1 MSAEISL
8 DDQRRLAAITAMT
21 GELRREITSAPRW
34 VQLAHLLKDAGALE
48 EAEKAYRTAI
58 RCDGTEW
65 DPRLHLAHLLKR
77 LDRLPEAL
85 AMFEAIRALPDGP
98 NVDHEMAG
106 LRVALLSENSVIQ
119 RPAAPPPASPLSPR
133 LQALLDDLSGELARA
148 GVDLTDTA
156 PAADTTTRPRLP
168 SLTCST
174 DLKAELVPKANLV
187 IRDGVLTGT
196 TDNPQFEIRCATAC
210 ATGWVEIEF
219 GIDMTTPIIEP
230 ILYVEHTPR
239 WQAFSTFRLVP
250 RNGRFHAVCR
260 LDAPVLGLRLDPSN
274 AAGPFTVTQIG
285 LRQIGLSRVVRHA
298 WKRDRA
304 ATREALAKRRH
315 EGPTAME
322 AALAQCLANPAL
334 DAYQRWIRRYETPSR
349 LAPDQAR
356 TNVARWPKKPALA
369 VLVEWDASETVPL
382 AETLASLAEQIY
394 PHWTLDILAPRPLTA
409 GERQQIETIV
419 PSAAFPA
426 DLSAAIDSRQGSHI
440 VHIDAGDRLSPVA
453 LFRLAEEIFAKRGK
467 GTDIIYTDEDH
478 WVAGARRDPLFKP
491 DWDPDFQAST
501 GYIGTF
507 VTIRQD
513 RLSQALSGP
522 SERWQDVLTTVL
534 AGAAETDVLHI
545 PDVLNHRHVTPK
557 PIASPPQPPEAP
569 VGGWPHVTLMIPT
582 RDSVDILRN
591 GVASLLRETDYP
603 SFDILI
609 IDNGSSL
616 PETLAYF
623 DEIAAGGQVGI
634 VKVPGPFNFAHLN
647 NQAAAMAKGAV
658 LGLVNNDILAIEPSW
673 LKAMV
678 AEAVRPDIGAVGA
691 KLLYPSGHVQHGGMA
706 CGVGYVTAHPQKFK
720 ARDDR
725 GYMDSLVATHRV
737 STVTA
742 ACLIVERR
750 KYSEVGGMD
759 EAALQIAFNDVDLC
773 LKLEAAGYRNL
784 MVPAA
789 RLIHLESATRGL
801 DMTGEKADRFRREAE
816 TVLARWKQR
825 ITNDPYYNVNLTRD
839 REDGSIK
846 D

>member
-8 DDQRRLAAITAMT
+8 DDQRRLAAISAMT
-21 GELRREITSAPRW
+21 AELRHEITSGPRW
-34 VQLAHLLKDAGALE
+34 VQLAHLLKEAGALE

-85 AMFEAIRALPDGP
+85 AVFEAIRALPDGP

-106 LRVALLSENSVIQ
+106 LRVALLPENSVIQ
-119 RPAAPPPASPLSPR
+119 RPVAPQPAASLAPHLRAF
-133 LQALLDDLSGELARA
+133 LDDLWSERARA
-148 GVDLTDTA
+148 GLDRTDAT

-174 DLKAELVPKANLV
+174 DLKAELVPKAHLV
-187 IRDGVLTGT
+187 LRDGVLTGT
-196 TDNPQFEIRCATAC
+196 TDNPQFEIRCAIAC
-210 ATGWVEIEF
+210 APGWIEIEF
-219 GIDMTTPIIEP
+219 GIDMKAPIVEP
-230 ILYVEHTPR
+230 ILYVEHAPQ
-239 WQAFSTFRLVP
+239 WQAFSTFRLAP

-260 LDAPVLGLRLDPSN
+260 LDAPVLSLRLDPSDT
-274 AAGPFTVTQIG
+274 AGPFTVTQFG

-304 ATREALAKRRH
+304 ATREALARRRH
-315 EGPTAME
+315 EGAAAME

-334 DAYQRWIRRYETPSR
+334 DAYRRWIRRYETPSR

-356 TNVARWPKKPALA
+356 ANVARWPKKPALA
-369 VLVEWDASETVPL
+369 VLVEWDPAGAAPL
-382 AETLASLAEQIY
+382 APTLASLGEQVY
-394 PHWTLDILAPRPLTA
+394 PHWTLDILSPRSLTA
-409 GERQQIETIV
+409 EERQQIETVV
-419 PSAAFPA
+419 PGAVFP
-426 DLSAAIDSRQGSHI
+426 DNLSVAIDSRQGGHI
-440 VHIDAGDRLSPVA
+440 VHVEAGDRLSPVA
-453 LFRLAEEIFAKRGK
+453 LFRLAEEIFARRGK
-467 GTDIIYTDEDH
+467 GTDILYTDEDH
-478 WVAGARRDPLFKP
+478 WVAGERRDPLFKP
-491 DWDPDFQAST
+491 DWDPDFQAAT
-501 GYIGTF
+501 GYVGSF
-507 VTIRQD
+507 VAIRQD
-513 RLSQALSGP
+513 RLSQACAGSSG
-522 SERWQDVLTTVL
+522 RWQEVLTTVL
-534 AGAAETDVLHI
+534 SGAAETDILHI
-545 PDVLNHRHVTPK
+545 PDVLNHRHGTTK
-557 PIASPPQPPEAP
+557 PATFLPQAP
-569 VGGWPHVTLMIPT
+569 TEPAGWPHVTLMIPT

-603 SFDILI
+603 DFDILI
-609 IDNGSSL
+609 IDNDSTQ

-634 VKVPGPFNFAHLN
+634 ITVLGPFNFAHLN
-647 NQAAAMAKGAV
+647 NQAAAVAKGTV
-658 LGLVNNDILAIEPSW
+658 LGLVNNDILAIEASW

-678 AEAVRPDIGAVGA
+678 AEAVRPEIGAVGA
-691 KLLYPSGHVQHGGMA
+691 KLVYPSGHVQHAGMA

-720 ARDDR
+720 AGDDR
-725 GYMDSLVATHRV
+725 GSMDSLVATHRV

-742 ACLIVERR
+742 ACLVVERR
-750 KYSEVGGMD
+750 KYDEVGGMD
-759 EAALQIAFNDVDLC
+759 EAALQVAFNDVDLC
-773 LKLEAAGYRNL
+773 LKLDAAGYRNL

-789 RLIHLESATRGL
+789 RLVHLESATRGL

-816 TVLARWKQR
+816 TVLARWKPR
-825 ITNDPYYNVNLTRD
+825 ITHDPFYNVNLTRD